1 MRSSTLRLT
10 LIALV
15 CPAILTGRTN
25 GENLRTTTPARA
37 ETVESTFIFPQQRK
51 EHVHSSS
58 IVELPDGTLL
68 AAWFQG
74 SGECNADDVRIMG
87 ARKSADM
94 AEWGEPFVLAD
105 TPGLPDCNPV
115 LWIDV
120 DERLWLFW
128 SAILSNEWESS
139 LVKYRISTNYVAI
152 NGPPRW
158 DWQDDVH
165 IQPVNF
171 HHHMVSGWKQLTAT
185 ILFVPRAIRAELSAT
200 SIQQLLLDEWKLLV
214 AVMLLMVAPVAVNAW
229 RRRYTGRA
237 GWKRFVLRAVG
248 TYASLLIIGV
258 LGAQGYFS
266 LQSSNKLNQRLGW
279 MTANKPVQ
287 LATGEIVLPLYSDRY
302 FASIMA
308 ISGDRGTS
316 WQASEPL
323 VGYGNIQPSLVER
336 GDGTL
341 VAWMRESGLRKRIRY
356 GVSSDQGRT
365 WSSVRESALP
375 NPGAKV
381 AVNALANGDWLVA
394 YNPLV
399 DGRHSLDLAIS
410 QDEGETWR
418 TFHHLEEVS
427 PEDGSFSYPCLAET
441 SDGHIHVTYT
451 YQQRRD
457 GKKTLKSIKHVTLR
471 RPGSAPQIQLAE
483 GPRSTLR

>member
-15 CPAILTGRTN
+15 CPALLTDRTN
-25 GENLRTTTPARA
+25 GENLRPATPDRA
-37 ETVESTFIFPQQRK
+37 EIVESAFIFPKQRK

-74 SGECNADDVRIMG
+74 SGECNADNVRIMG
-87 ARKSADM
+87 ARKSADV
-94 AEWGEPFVLAD
+94 AEWGDPFVLAD
-105 TPGLPDCNPV
+105 TPGHPDCNPV
-115 LWIDV
+115 LWID
-120 DERLWLFW
+120 DEKRLWLFW
-128 SAILSNEWESS
+128 SAILANKWESS
-139 LVKYRISTNYVAI
+139 LVKYRISTDYIAM

-158 DWQDDVH
+158 DWQDNVH
-165 IQPVNF
+165 IKPANF
-171 HHHMVSGWKQLTAT
+171 HHHMLSGWKQLFGT
-185 ILFVPRAIRAELSAT
+185 IFFVPRAIRAELSAI
-200 SIQQLLLDEWKLLV
+200 SISQLFLDEWKLL
-214 AVMLLMVAPVAVNAW
+214 AALMLLMAAPVAVNAW
-229 RRRYTGRA
+229 RRRCTGRR
-237 GWKRFVLRAVG
+237 GWKRFALRATA
-248 TYASLLIIGV
+248 TYASLLIVGV
-258 LGAQGYFS
+258 LGTVGFFS

-287 LATGEIVLPLYSDRY
+287 LATGEIVLPLYSDRF

-308 ISGDRGTS
+308 ISSDRGTS

-336 GDGTL
+336 SDGTL
-341 VAWMRESGLRKRIRY
+341 VAWMRDSGPRKRIRY
-356 GVSSDQGRT
+356 CVSSNRGRT

-381 AVNALANGDWLVA
+381 AVTALASGDWLVA

-410 QDEGETWR
+410 HDEGDTWR

-427 PEDGSFSYPCLAET
+427 PEDGSFSYPCLVET
-441 SDGHIHVTYT
+441 TDGQIHVTYT
-451 YQQRRD
+451 YRQYKD
-457 GKKTLKSIKHVTLR
+457 GKTLKSIKHVSLR
-471 RPGSAPQIQLAE
+471 QPGLAPQVQMAE
-483 GPRSTLR
+483 GPRATLR